1 MAGNI
6 VLCVINSP
14 LSSIFAVIIPNKNKF
29 GRFRADPLRSVVT
42 RTKMLGKTVRGN
54 QQWTTQRHWQ
64 QWVHKTQE
72 KVKQS
77 TTQTTTI
84 MSNTNHT
91 KNRS

>member
-42 RTKMLGKTVRGN
+42 RT
-54 QQWTTQRHWQ
+54 
-64 QWVHKTQE
+64 
-72 KVKQS
+72 
-77 TTQTTTI
+77 
-84 MSNTNHT
+84 
-91 KNRS
+91 